1 MFTSRGRRFFTLYYF
16 AFFLLIMPIV
26 GVMETPSTMP
36 RSIAESVLGGS
47 GKPIGAA
54 AAPAKH

>member
-1 MFTSRGRRFFTLYYF
+1 
-16 AFFLLIMPIV
+16 MPIV

-47 GKPIGAA
+47 GKPAGAA
-54 AAPAKH
+54 AAPEKR

>member
-1 MFTSRGRRFFTLYYF
+1 
-16 AFFLLIMPIV
+16 
-26 GVMETPSTMP
+26 VMETPSAMP

-47 GKPIGAA
+47 GRPTGAA